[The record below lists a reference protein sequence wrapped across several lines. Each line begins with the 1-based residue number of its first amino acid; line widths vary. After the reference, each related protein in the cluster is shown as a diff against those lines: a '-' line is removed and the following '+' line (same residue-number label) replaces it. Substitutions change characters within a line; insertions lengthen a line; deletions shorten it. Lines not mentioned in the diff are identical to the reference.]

1 MRKPFAAMIALWY
14 AHPLIRC
21 AGGSLL
27 LRKSLVRRL
36 CTGVL
41 ILAVLL
47 PALSPHTSAGL
58 PARLQGNRASSFDK
72 WAEGTTNRIAVQV
85 KPGVPGITIGSK
97 GALESSAA
105 IVAALNRYRP
115 LLAEKMFLETQG
127 PLSYW
132 YLVELPDAATA
143 LQAAAYLRGIEDIE
157 TVDTCSVT
165 SVDWSPPNDPLFWEQ
180 WNLFA
185 VSAGLAWDAFQ
196 PTRAAVVAVI
206 DTGVDYGHVDLAANF
221 WHNPGEIP
229 GNGQDDDDNGKVDDV
244 IGWDFVYE
252 GPPSGYTPIDSE
264 DYTQPDNQPLDF
276 HGHGTGV
283 AGIIAAATDNGQ
295 GIAGLA
301 PSTEIMALRAGYAAL
316 DTQGR
321 RRGLIDFCAAA
332 QAINYAAAPKAD
344 GSRADVINMSF
355 GQYYDLPDCLAQAV
369 EAAYQSGVILVASAG
384 NDDQETTYHYPSSL
398 DEVIA
403 VGATTMSDT
412 RASGYHCGTT
422 WGSNFG
428 WPLEVVAPGIY
439 IPTTKPN
446 QQYYDDANPFCGTSA
461 AAPHVA
467 AVAAMLRA
475 TQPSLS
481 PEQVRQ
487 VLAQTADKVGG
498 YLYSESRPYGSWNQ
512 EMGYGLV
519 NAYRA
524 LKAITPT
531 PPPPPPPPP
540 TDSATFVSDITLPDG
555 TVVSPGQALNKV
567 WRVRNSGTSTW
578 GSGYQ
583 LVFVGGDQMGAP
595 SAVDVPGTVS
605 PNATVDLSVDMTAPS
620 NSDHYV
626 GHWRLRNAQN
636 VYFGDELWI
645 DVVVQGDPQEGDI
658 TVLSVNYPSVVAP
671 GEQFRPEIRVRVNT
685 GALLESRGDM
695 LRNTDGNLYG
705 AWPHVAV
712 VGTVNTGQE
721 YTFRFYEDN
730 PITAPSSLGTYESR
744 WRVWQ
749 DGRYVGP
756 EIVIRFEVQPSGSLN
771 HPPNPPTL
779 VDPPDYHVSETGAP
793 TLRAQHNGD
802 PDGDSI
808 TAYYFEIFDSHDN
821 PNSGWISQNSWT
833 PPGLGLYGYK
843 WHAKVRDSR
852 GAESGWSETRHFL
865 IEDPGPQ
872 IYDFHWEWCRPA
884 WGGPEKICFCADT
897 NAGTLRVQVNMA
909 TDGSENGEWK
919 IINEL
924 GVPQYM
930 CSSDDDR
937 PPNWAQLEAET
948 GTHLARLYARRE
960 GGWEAAATADLL
972 IYLPPDRRPNS
983 PYGQHPSAG
992 AYVDSQTVRFE
1003 WLKTL
1008 RTTDYHLVAGTTP
1021 DLSQNL
1027 LLDVHLPA
1035 DTPEYTHTFDDDYST
1050 IYWEVTST
1058 GPYGTNEASSHFHI
1072 DVDPPASAV
1081 NALPA
1086 VMTEAVFPVNWGGSD
1101 AGSGLHWY
1109 DVQFRDGERGEWV
1122 TWMAE
1127 TTATGALFRGE
1138 PGHTY
1143 YFRGRAMDEVGNWE
1157 AYPGG
1162 DGDTHTLVDP
1172 TAAPPTEWWNQDYA
1186 YKRNVIV
1193 LNNDSHTLP
1202 SGYPVRLYFD
1212 ASTTPTAEELYN
1224 ASQSPNKGDDF
1235 RVIYDNATELDRY
1248 VRRFGP
1254 SEIDIWFQ
1262 TQASVSST
1270 ASDDSYQIYYGNPSP
1285 GSPPGDIT
1293 TVMVPPNDANTIG
1306 LWHLQEEEGS
1316 TAHDGSGHGH
1326 DGTLVNSP
1334 AWSADGKWGSCL
1346 HFDGIDGQ
1354 HIDLGNSSVWDL
1366 DTFTIE
1372 AWVYP
1377 EQASGRI
1384 VSRAKQPGTS
1394 DPILYTLEMKN
1405 WKPFYWSEDGG
1416 GTIWSP
1422 STIPANKWAHLAA
1435 TRDGSRSK
1443 LFVNGVEVGSLP
1455 HGSWDDT
1462 ANGSL
1467 ILAGRLQGCY
1477 QGFRVS
1483 NVARSSFPYG
1493 EFAQITDEP
1502 SVAAGDAIA
1511 QPSPGTP
1518 DLAVQSLA
1526 TYPTTS
1532 GGVIVQAVVRNEG
1545 NASTTNGF
1553 YTDLYADHKPTGAG
1567 DYTGSVRFWI
1577 ASPIEPGATVT
1588 LTTVLT
1594 DVTGAGGLSAAALGP
1609 LSETSVTLYTQA
1621 DSSGVVRETDNLD
1634 NISTGL
1640 DVCIANPDAYE
1651 NAATSSN
1658 LLINGSFE
1666 DGSYAPDAAP
1676 AAWTQDAWNWSAS
1689 TFIWDDAQAHDG
1701 NRSVRITNDDFNDA
1715 RWAQTV
1721 TVEPNTDYRLSG
1733 WIKTENVAHTQESID
1748 AGANLSVFDS
1758 PEFRIWTY
1766 VGELFGTNDWTY
1778 VSLVFNSGDVT
1789 ELTIAARLGYWYGT
1803 TTGTAWFDDIRLE
1816 PLYASPPGDD
1826 IPANAQPI
1834 ALDET
1839 QRRNFDRLGDQDW
1852 VRFTAQGGMTYT
1864 IQTSNLGL
1872 AADTYLYLYD
1882 TDGSTLLAANDDYGG
1897 SLASQLEW
1905 AAPATGDYYIL
1916 VKHWNPNVGG
1926 CGTAYDL
1933 TVMRALTNKL
1943 FLPIILK
1950 NR

>member
-1 MRKPFAAMIALWY
+1 MKKFFAVPMVPILVLSMLSWSAPQGAPMTLHALLEQQSVPMILPDSRVVFGPRLSTFRTQQFLDGFPGILRDLHETVEGNSMAASDMINLV
-14 AHPLIRC
+14 AHYY
-21 AGGSLL
+21 SLNP
-27 LRKSLVRRL
+27 K
-36 CTGVL
+36 L
-41 ILAVLL
+41 ILALIEFRSGLVSEAE
-47 PALSPHTSAGL
+47 PPREAMDFALGH
-58 PARLQGNRASSFDK
+58 FDAHDK
-72 WAEGTTNRIAVQV
+72 GFLAQLTWAAQTIVEGYYGY
-85 KPGVPGITIGSK
+85 K
-97 GALESSAA
+97 
-105 IVAALNRYRP
+105 
-115 LLAEKMFLETQG
+115 
-127 PLSYW
+127 
-132 YLVELPDAATA
+132 
-143 LQAAAYLRGIEDIE
+143 
-157 TVDTCSVT
+157 
-165 SVDWSPPNDPLFWEQ
+165 
-180 WNLFA
+180 
-185 VSAGLAWDAFQ
+185 
-196 PTRAAVVAVI
+196 
-206 DTGVDYGHVDLAANF
+206 TGV
-221 WHNPGEIP
+221 
-229 GNGQDDDDNGKVDDV
+229 
-244 IGWDFVYE
+244 
-252 GPPSGYTPIDSE
+252 SGSFTLTD
-264 DYTQPDNQPLDF
+264 
-276 HGHGTGV
+276 GT
-283 AGIIAAATDNGQ
+283 
-295 GIAGLA
+295 
-301 PSTEIMALRAGYAAL
+301 
-316 DTQGR
+316 
-321 RRGLIDFCAAA
+321 LID
-332 QAINYAAAPKAD
+332 D
-344 GSRADVINMSF
+344 R
-355 GQYYDLPDCLAQAV
+355 
-369 EAAYQSGVILVASAG
+369 E
-384 NDDQETTYHYPSSL
+384 
-398 DEVIA
+398 
-403 VGATTMSDT
+403 
-412 RASGYHCGTT
+412 
-422 WGSNFG
+422 
-428 WPLEVVAPGIY
+428 
-439 IPTTKPN
+439 
-446 QQYYDDANPFCGTSA
+446 
-461 AAPHVA
+461 
-467 AVAAMLRA
+467 
-475 TQPSLS
+475 
-481 PEQVRQ
+481 
-487 VLAQTADKVGG
+487 
-498 YLYSESRPYGSWNQ
+498 
-512 EMGYGLV
+512 LV
-519 NAYRA
+519 NAGSYAIRRLLAMDLPPEQWQSAVSRDNASFYATYVKLFGDPFAEAMAQGPEVRIESQPMLHLPWNIGDTWYYTAGPHRNDGCTNWENGICQDNWGILSSVDFAPTGDYGKCDGNSDLYVPGQWVLAAGDGVVTFAANSLVEIDHDGDGDPGTGWATSYFHLYDDSIQVPWGASVSSGAALGNPSCQAPGGQATAPHLHFSVRRDGEFVDIGGLVISGWTVHDGPHQYQGSMTKPGEADRYSNNWRTPSDLVSDNPGYCGVYRNVVSNEVA
-524 LKAITPT
+524 YPPT
-531 PPPPPPPPP
+531 IPCEIVPQPNPT
-540 TDSATFVSDITLPDG
+540 TDSATFVSDVTLPDG

-578 GSGYQ
+578 GNGYQ
-583 LVFVGGDQMGAP
+583 LVFIGGDQMGAP

-620 NSDHYV
+620 NSRHYV

-721 YTFRFYEDN
+721 YAFRFYEDN

-779 VDPPDYHVSETGAP
+779 VAPPDYHVSETGAP

-983 PYGQHPSAG
+983 PYGQHPPAG

-1316 TAHDGSGHGH
+1316 TAHDGSGHDH

-1816 PLYASPPGDD
+1816 PLYASPLGDD